1 MRGKSG
7 CELVTLFDSYCDDG
21 VRAALGVQHTVAKS
35 GFNLV
40 SLFDSDCDDCL
51 SAVTKVIH
59 KIPPEK
65 FTT

>member
-35 GFNLV
+35 GFKV
-40 SLFDSDCDDCL
+40 FSLFDSDCDDC
-51 SAVTKVIH
+51 
-59 KIPPEK
+59 
-65 FTT
+65 